1 MITLDDHRNK
11 LLAAIE
17 HYRRGWGAKEVSM
30 RHRPVVDMVDELYEV
45 IRVLRNEPE
54 AGQSKVL
61 TPRPTVKHN
70 SCEHECQ
77 QAKDYGVWPEAS
89 CSPVCVYLSDAGQ
102 LQDGQ
107 KFDKG
112 GLTPIADEEL

>member
-30 RHRPVVDMVDELYEV
+30 RHKPVVDMVDELYEV

-54 AGQSKVL
+54 PSQPKVSIPHL
-61 TPRPTVKHN
+61 TVKH
-70 SCEHECQ
+70 SLCQ
-77 QAKDYGVWPEAS
+77 DGCMYAKDTGAGDEHS
-89 CSPVCVYLSDAGQ
+89 CSPTCAYLRNPHVE
-102 LQDGQ
+102 QD
-107 KFDKG
+107 
-112 GLTPIADEEL
+112 